1 MPQPP
6 PRFPLIDGFQFAAAG
21 GSMRGAWPAGA
32 FPRLR
37 DLLHDE
43 AGTVEYELR
52 GARDVQG
59 RPCLELRVRGTLRL
73 TCRRCL
79 EAVSVA
85 LCEDA
90 ALWLART
97 QAEIDAQPLA
107 TEGPDGVVASGAM
120 AVRDLVEDE
129 LLLALPYAPRHESCP
144 ARGTAAPGERQ
155 TPFAGLRGM
164 LRGGNRH

>member
-1 MPQPP
+1 MPQLP
-6 PRFPLIDGFQFAAAG
+6 PRFPLIDGFEFAAAG

-37 DLLHDE
+37 DLLHDD
-43 AGTVEYELR
+43 AGAVDYELR

-59 RPCLELRVRGTLRL
+59 RSCLELRIAGTLRL

-79 EAVSVA
+79 EAVTVE

-90 ALWLART
+90 TLWLART
-97 QAEIDAQPLA
+97 QAEIDAQSLA
-107 TEGPDGVVASGAM
+107 TEGTDSIVASDAM

-129 LLLALPYAPRHESCP
+129 LLLALPYAPRHENCL
-144 ARGTAAPGERQ
+144 ARGTKAPGERP